1 MYSNCVPL
9 VASATTASVLAFYEL
24 GQYFDSPFICEQAEQ
39 FWSTNMTVENSHEYY
54 KQAKIFHNDK
64 VLEAVKKTCT
74 DALLTCGISH
84 DSQLITC
91 LSITDWLDIF
101 DGLPDNRR
109 ALNLS
114 GSALVLLICQRD
126 DVDWI
131 VFEKLTSDKLLPK
144 IQWEAA
150 VPFLKI
156 EAKFMETQESSST
169 SVDLSNDEFTS
180 LQHRCADALAA
191 YGSICSTN
199 KEIMDYLLQEKFQ
212 TALSSVQK
220 TG

>member
-1 MYSNCVPL
+1 MLDVMYSNCVPL

-114 GSALVLLICQRD
+114 GSALVLLIC
-126 DVDWI
+126 
-131 VFEKLTSDKLLPK
+131 P
-144 IQWEAA
+144 A
-150 VPFLKI
+150 
-156 EAKFMETQESSST
+156 
-169 SVDLSNDEFTS
+169 
-180 LQHRCADALAA
+180 
-191 YGSICSTN
+191 
-199 KEIMDYLLQEKFQ
+199 
-212 TALSSVQK
+212 
-220 TG
+220 